1 MPGRDDRVQCAS
13 VEQQP
18 VAEVLPVLYRSV
30 LDAVSRLEARGL
42 RREAATIRADA
53 TEAYSGPWNPGAA
66 RRMTSL
72 RERAEKVINGRK
84 GQRPPAAVADSN
96 AGERRRDLE
105 RTTV

>member
-1 MPGRDDRVQCAS
+1 MLRN

-30 LDAVSRLEARGL
+30 LDAVGRLEACGL

-53 TEAYSGPWNPGAA
+53 TEAYSGAWNPAAA
-66 RRMTSL
+66 RRLTSL
-72 RERAEKVINGRK
+72 RDRAEKVLSGRK
-84 GQRPPAAVADSN
+84 AQ
-96 AGERRRDLE
+96 RRRTVVVESVDPRTDLK

>member
-1 MPGRDDRVQCAS
+1 MLRH

-30 LDAVSRLEARGL
+30 LDTVGRLEARGL

-53 TEAYSGPWNPGAA
+53 TEAYSAA
-66 RRMTSL
+66 WTQAAVRRLTSL
-72 RERAEKVINGRK
+72 RDRAEKVIQGRK
-84 GQRPPAAVADSN
+84 GQRRTAVVIEAR
-96 AGERRRDLE
+96 ERRGDLE